1 MQKVLVYKVQCFD
14 VTAGEKHI
22 QLRMATREG
31 ARRMQVEVIE
41 GTGAEVD
48 VSQLEP
54 GEQWTPRGFVP

>member
-1 MQKVLVYKVQCFD
+1 MQKVTVHKVQCFD
-14 VTAGEKHI
+14 VIAGEMRI

-31 ARRMQVEVIE
+31 ARRMQGEIIE
-41 GTGAEVD
+41 GTAVEVD